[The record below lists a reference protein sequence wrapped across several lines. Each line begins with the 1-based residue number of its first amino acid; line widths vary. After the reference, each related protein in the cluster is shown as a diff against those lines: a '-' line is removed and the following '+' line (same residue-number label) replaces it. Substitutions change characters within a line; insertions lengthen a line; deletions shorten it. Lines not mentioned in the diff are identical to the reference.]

1 MMPTVTQKRT
11 PTPWFN
17 RAKLDTHA
25 RLRLF
30 CFPYAGGG
38 AAIYRGWENYLPPG
52 LEVWPVQPPGRG
64 SRFKETAFASMN
76 SLVEAAAL
84 AIEPFLDV
92 PIALF
97 GHSVGAFASFE
108 MAHLLSAK
116 FGIRVRH
123 LFVSGARG
131 PHLPRNRH
139 NIHDLPEDEFIT
151 ELKTLN
157 GTPHE
162 VFEHPDLIKMISSTL
177 RADFS
182 IAETYRASLDRPPLS
197 CPITVFGG
205 LEDTLVAKEDLEAW
219 KLHTTNTFELWQLPG
234 DHFFIHSSDT
244 LVLQILSRELTR
256 SIKQT

>member
-1 MMPTVTQKRT
+1 MTQRRSS
-11 PTPWFN
+11 TPWFN
-17 RAKLDTHA
+17 CAKPDSQA

-38 AAIYRGWENYLPPG
+38 AAIYRGWEKYLAPG

-64 SRFKETAFASMN
+64 SRFKEPAFDAMN
-76 SLVEAAAL
+76 SLVEAVAI
-84 AIEPFLDV
+84 AIEPFLDL
-92 PIALF
+92 PIAFF

-108 MAHLLSAK
+108 MAHLLSEK
-116 FGIRVRH
+116 FGIEVRH

-131 PHLPRNRH
+131 PHLPRNRRD
-139 NIHDLPEDEFIT
+139 IHDLSEEDFIT

-162 VFEHPDLIKMISSTL
+162 VLENPDLMKMISATL
-177 RADFS
+177 RADFAIS
-182 IAETYRASLDRPPLS
+182 ETYRASLDRPPLN

-205 LEDTLVAKEDLEAW
+205 LEDTLVSKEDLEAW
-219 KLHTTNTFELWQLPG
+219 RLHTTNSFELWQLPG

-244 LVLQILSRELTR
+244 VVLQILSRELTR
-256 SIKQT
+256 LIKQN

>member
-1 MMPTVTQKRT
+1 MVTQTQRA
-11 PTPWFN
+11 PTPWFTC
-17 RAKLDTHA
+17 AKRDSRA

-38 AAIYRGWENYLPPG
+38 ASIYRGWENYLPPG
-52 LEVWPVQPPGRG
+52 FEVWPVQLPGRG
-64 SRFKETAFASMN
+64 IRFKEPAFASMN
-76 SLVEAAAL
+76 PLIEAATT
-84 AIEPFLDV
+84 AIEPFLDL

-108 MAHLLSAK
+108 MAHLLSEK
-116 FGIRVRH
+116 FGIKVHH

-131 PHLPRNRH
+131 PHLPRNRRD
-139 NIHDLPEDEFIT
+139 IHDLSEEDFIT

-162 VFEHPDLIKMISSTL
+162 VLENPDLMKMISSTL
-177 RADFS
+177 RADFA

-205 LEDTLVAKEDLEAW
+205 LEDTLVSKEDLEAW
-219 KLHTTNTFELWQLPG
+219 KLHTTSSFELWQLPG
-234 DHFFIHSSDT
+234 DHFFIHSSDS
-244 LVLQILSRELTR
+244 LVLRILSRELTR
-256 SIKQT
+256 LRKQE

>member
-1 MMPTVTQKRT
+1 MMPTVTQRRS
-11 PTPWFN
+11 PTWWFN
-17 RAKLDTHA
+17 CAKPDSQA

-38 AAIYRGWENYLPPG
+38 AAIYRGWENFLPPG

-76 SLVEAAAL
+76 SLVEAAAI
-84 AIEPFLDV
+84 AMEPFLDL
-92 PIALF
+92 PIAFF

-108 MAHLLSAK
+108 MAHLLSEK
-116 FGIRVRH
+116 FGIKVRH

-131 PHLPRNRH
+131 PHLPRNRR
-139 NIHDLPEDEFIT
+139 NIHDLPEEEFIT

-162 VFEHPDLIKMISSTL
+162 VLDHPDLMKIISATL
-177 RADFS
+177 RADFA
-182 IAETYRASLDRPPLS
+182 IAETYRASLNRPRLS

-205 LEDTLVAKEDLEAW
+205 VEDTLVSKEDLEAW
-219 KLHTTNTFELWQLPG
+219 KLHTTNSFELWQLPG

-256 SIKQT
+256 LIKQN